1 MIETTPN
8 QQDHQAEAPGEG
20 AGSPG
25 AAIEATALAHRFGE
39 LEALAGVDLSVSP
52 GEVVAIVGASGCG
65 KSTLLELI
73 AGLAEPT
80 GGSVAVGG
88 ERDAAARLEA
98 CAWMPQRDLLLP
110 WRRAVDNAALGLR
123 LAGVGRAE
131 ARERATAMLERL
143 GVGEFVRSFP
153 SELSGGMRQRVAFAR
168 SLLTGKPVL
177 LLDEPL
183 AALDAITRAELQE
196 LLVGTLAAERRTTV
210 LVTHDVEE
218 AFFVADRVLL
228 LGPRP
233 GRVVWSASSPVE
245 RSEPR
250 AAAVTA
256 PAFAAARE
264 AALEA
269 LGSFGAPAKGGR

>member
-1 MIETTPN
+1 MIETTRTK
-8 QQDHQAEAPGEG
+8 QDPAEAATAPG
-20 AGSPG
+20 AG
-25 AAIEATALAHRFGE
+25 IELAGLDHSFGE
-39 LEALAGVDLSVSP
+39 LEVLRRLDLSVAP
-52 GEVVAIVGASGCG
+52 GETIAIVGVSGCG

-73 AGLAEPT
+73 AGLGEPEAGT
-80 GGSVAVGG
+80 IAVGDA
-88 ERDAAARLEA
+88 RDAPDRLDA

-110 WRRAVDNAALGLR
+110 WRRAVDNAALALR
-123 LAGVGRAE
+123 LHGTDRTA
-131 ARERATAMLERL
+131 ARERAAEMLGRL
-143 GVGEFVRSFP
+143 GVGDFAGSYPRQ
-153 SELSGGMRQRVAFAR
+153 LSGGMRQRVAFAR
-168 SLLTGKPVL
+168 TLLADKPVL

-196 LLVGTLAAERRTTV
+196 LLVATLAVERRTTV

>member
-1 MIETTPN
+1 METTTPKT
-8 QQDHQAEAPGEG
+8 QAEAQSPE
-20 AGSPG
+20 SPG
-25 AAIEATALAHRFGE
+25 AAIELTGVAHSFGD
-39 LEALAGVDLSVSP
+39 LEALAGVELNVAP

-73 AGLAEPT
+73 AGLAEPST
-80 GGSVAVGG
+80 GSIAVGG
-88 ERDAAARLEA
+88 ERDAAARLDA

-110 WRRAVDNAALGLR
+110 WRLAVDNAALGLR
-123 LAGVGRAE
+123 LAGIGRAE
-131 ARERATAMLERL
+131 ARERAGGMLERL
-143 GVGEFVRSFP
+143 GVGEFARSHP
-153 SELSGGMRQRVAFAR
+153 RQLSGGMRQRVAFAR
-168 SLLTGKPVL
+168 TLLTGKPVL

-196 LLVGTLAAERRTTV
+196 LLVETLAAERRTTV

-228 LGPRP
+228 LSPRP
-233 GRVVWSASSPVE
+233 GRVVWSAASPVD

-250 AAAVTA
+250 ASAVTA
-256 PAFAAARE
+256 PAFAAVRE

-269 LGSFGAPAKGGR
+269 LAEGRG